1 MLWHNKRQETAPIGD
16 DTRLQAIAGIGRLID
31 SSLDREELLQAI
43 MQWVATELNVE
54 ACSLLLLDEKKERL
68 HFEVALGP
76 KGDLAKGFTVAVGEG
91 IVGLVAESGEP
102 IIINEALDDPRRNR
116 DIAEAIDYPLEKV
129 LCVPMTLHGEVIGV
143 LEVMNRLDNLDF
155 TPHDSSLLQVI
166 AQQASLFLEN
176 ARLYGLLQQRVEYAN
191 AGLVAAMKQLR
202 AEKARID
209 TLVEEM
215 VDGVLA
221 VDAEDKIVLVN
232 SVARDLLGLQRGRL
246 DDQPLNSLQLHP
258 SLAEL
263 FSRPLDLEATSVSEE
278 VDLLEDGTRVIRATV
293 AHIEGMAGEAAGK
306 CAVFTDITHFK
317 QLDQMKT
324 DLVSFVS
331 HELKTPLTSIS
342 LYGHL
347 LREKIEAQ
355 CLSAAL
361 DNAAAIDRQA
371 TRMKH
376 MVEDFLN
383 LSRIEAG
390 RPLDM
395 FFQPVAEVRAFVEEV
410 VMIEARTTHDHEFSL
425 DIARGLPPLWADRGK
440 VEEVLI
446 NLVNNAIKYSPEG
459 GLIEVRLQPLDDM
472 MEFSVKDSGVGIAPE
487 EQSRLFQR
495 FQRVGHGSTQRIGG
509 TGLGLF
515 VCKALIE
522 AHGGRIWFE
531 SEPDKGSTFY
541 FTVSIYHGQDKE
553 LTANGAAD
561 RA

>member
-1 MLWHNKRQETAPIGD
+1 LLWHNRRPQPAPVED
-16 DTRLQAIAGIGRLID
+16 DTRLRTIAAIGRLID
-31 SSLDREELLQAI
+31 SSLDREELLKAI

-54 ACSLLLLDEKKERL
+54 ACSLLLLDERKERL

-76 KGDLAKGFTVAVGEG
+76 KGDQAKGFTVAVGEG
-91 IVGLVAESGEP
+91 IVGLVAKTGEP

-116 DIAEAIDYPLEKV
+116 DIAEAIDYQLEKV
-129 LCVPMTLHGEVIGV
+129 LCVPMTLHGEVVGV
-143 LEVMNRLDNLDF
+143 IEVMNRLDNLNF
-155 TPHDSSLLQVI
+155 TAHDSSLLQVI
-166 AQQASLFLEN
+166 AQQASMFLEN
-176 ARLYGLLQQRVEYAN
+176 ARLYSVLQERVEYAN
-191 AGLVAAMKQLR
+191 AGLLAAMKQLR

-221 VDAEDKIVLVN
+221 VDAENRIVLVN
-232 SVARDLLGLQRGRL
+232 SVARDLLGLQSGKL
-246 DDQPLNSLQLHP
+246 EDQPLSSLRLHP
-258 SLAEL
+258 CLMEL
-263 FSRPLDLEATSVSEE
+263 FSRPLGVETRSASEE
-278 VDLLEDGTRVIRATV
+278 IDLLEDGSRCIRATV
-293 AHIEGMAGEAAGK
+293 AYIEGMAGEAAGK

-347 LREKIEAQ
+347 LREKIQAQ
-355 CLSAAL
+355 SLEAAL

-395 FFQPVAEVRAFVEEV
+395 FFQQLPQVRAFVEEV

-425 DIARGLPPLWADRGK
+425 DIPHELPPLWADRGK
-440 VEEVLI
+440 LEEVLI
-446 NLVNNAIKYSPEG
+446 NLVNNAIKYSPDG
-459 GLIEVRLQPLDDM
+459 GLIEVKLQPVNGM
-472 MEFSVKDSGVGIAPE
+472 IEFSVKDSGLGIAPE
-487 EQSRLFQR
+487 EQCRLFQR
-495 FQRVGHGSTQRIGG
+495 FQRVCRDSAQRISG

-522 AHGGRIWFE
+522 AHGGRIWFD
-531 SEPDKGSTFY
+531 SEPGHGSTFY
-541 FTVSIYHGQDKE
+541 FTVPLYKGQDKE
-553 LTANGAAD
+553 
-561 RA
+561 